1 MSVWAQSNML
11 FPCTLHTHAC
21 RQARV
26 AAAAGLSAG
35 VRIMRLE
42 LLATRQ
48 SQALLAAERQLTK
61 LNTRARLLGQD
72 LQPPLR
78 QVCSNFLPAAG

>member
-1 MSVWAQSNML
+1 
-11 FPCTLHTHAC
+11 
-21 RQARV
+21 
-26 AAAAGLSAG
+26 
-35 VRIMRLE
+35 MRLE

-78 QVCSNFLPAAG
+78 QVCSNFFLAAG